1 MGQAQGAGSLLTPD
15 QTDEHEPGATARL
28 VAVPPPSREALET
41 LLSRTAAGDQEAF
54 ASLYDAVAPRVH
66 GLARRVV
73 RDPALAEEVTQ
84 EVFLQVWRE
93 AARFDPARGSALA
106 WLLTLTHRRAV
117 DRVRAEQAQSDRL
130 HRYES
135 RSSTT
140 PYDVTAERATER
152 LEAVRVRRA
161 LDDVGEPHRSA
172 LELAYLEGLTHQEV
186 AERTGVPLGTAKTR
200 IRDGLRKLRHT
211 MTGGER

>member
-1 MGQAQGAGSLLTPD
+1 MGQAARAGTLLTSDP
-15 QTDEHEPGATARL
+15 TDHHEPGVPARL
-28 VAVPPPSREALET
+28 VAVPTVVDDLDR
-41 LLSRTAAGDQEAF
+41 LLTRAAAGDQDAF
-54 ASLYDAVAPRVH
+54 ASLYDAVAPRLH

-73 RDPALAEEVTQ
+73 RDPALAEEVIQ
-84 EVFLQVWRE
+84 EAFLQVWRE
-93 AARFDPARGSALA
+93 ASRFDPSRGSALA
-106 WLLTLTHRRAV
+106 WMLTLTHRRAV

-135 RSSTT
+135 RSATT
-140 PYDVTAERATER
+140 PYDTTVEQATRR
-152 LEAVRVRRA
+152 LDAGRVRRA

-200 IRDGLRKLRHT
+200 IRDGLRKLRHA
-211 MTGGER
+211 MTGGGQ

>member
-15 QTDEHEPGATARL
+15 QTDEHEPGASARL
-28 VAVPPPSREALET
+28 VAVPPLSRDALET
-41 LLSRTAAGDQEAF
+41 LLSRAAAGDQEAF

-73 RDPALAEEVTQ
+73 RDAAVAEEVTQ

-93 AARFDPARGSALA
+93 ASRFDPARGSALA

>member
-1 MGQAQGAGSLLTPD
+1 MGQASGAGSFLTPD
-15 QTDEHEPGATARL
+15 PTHHHEPGAPARL
-28 VAVPPPSREALET
+28 VAVPPSAPDHLD
-41 LLSRTAAGDQEAF
+41 LLLRVAAGDQDAF
-54 ASLYDAVAPRVH
+54 ATLYDAVAPRVH

-73 RDPALAEEVTQ
+73 RDPALAQEVTQ

-93 AARFDPARGSALA
+93 ADRFDPARGSALA

-130 HRYES
+130 RRYES
-135 RSSTT
+135 RSTAT
-140 PYDVTAERATER
+140 PYDTTAEEATQR
-152 LEAVRVRRA
+152 LEAGRVRRA
-161 LDDVGEPHRSA
+161 LDEVGEPHRSA

-200 IRDGLRKLRHT
+200 IRDGLRKLRHA
-211 MTGGER
+211 MTGGGR